1 MQFDID
7 EQNYNKASE
16 VLEAFKIWR
25 SCAVACVGREQ
36 VRKIEEHYLE
46 IKESLDKM
54 HQSKNPN
61 SP

>member
-7 EQNYNKASE
+7 EQNYTKASE

-25 SCAVACVGREQ
+25 GCAVACVGREK
-36 VRKIEEHYLE
+36 VRQIEEHYLE

-54 HQSKNPN
+54 YNAKS
-61 SP
+61 